1 MWMLNLIPDGYLSIV
16 VHSVLI
22 VSILGAIA
30 GWWMSFLPPFKL
42 YSPFV
47 QYGSLAVL
55 IIAIYF
61 EGALQPEKEY
71 RERIAA
77 LEKSIKKAEEK
88 SQQVN
93 TVIETKIVEKIKKVK
108 DVQVQVVE
116 KIVEVEKTIDA
127 KCDLDPAVIS
137 ILNEAAKGPT
147 E

>member
-22 VSILGAIA
+22 LSILGAIA

-42 YSPFV
+42 YAPFV
-47 QYGSLAVL
+47 KYGFLTLLIVSVYLAGGL
-55 IIAIYF
+55 
-61 EGALQPEKEY
+61 GPERAY
-71 RERIAA
+71 RQKIAA
-77 LEKSIKKAEEK
+77 LEKDIQIANQKSEK
-88 SQQVN
+88 VN

-108 DVQVQVVE
+108 DVQIQVVE
-116 KIVEVEKTIDA
+116 KIIEVEKTIDA